1 MTRGVRPQFRR
12 WMGCPINNRHVQRC
26 RSNRLHGC
34 VVWCTVPDGHRTYS
48 AVRPMLS
55 FEVVVVFLFGS
66 EVLRVDLCVSSRAF
80 LPGTAP
86 GTSCLQSCLVWHV
99 MPPSRAGPRF
109 PLQPGTRIFSAE
121 GWCLVVTGDRMVATR
136 MSHRTSSLPVTVA
149 SMDGF
154 HCSSSCTGGMTWS
167 GSDVSLHQALTSL
180 DPAMIHG
187 GWLMAS
193 HGHDARIHGECGPAF
208 VERNCSRYRWRE

>member
-1 MTRGVRPQFRR
+1 M
-12 WMGCPINNRHVQRC
+12 
-26 RSNRLHGC
+26 
-34 VVWCTVPDGHRTYS
+34 WCTAADGHRTYS

-66 EVLRVDLCVSSRAF
+66 EVLSVDLCVSSRAF

-109 PLQPGTRIFSAE
+109 PLQPGTRTFSAE

-167 GSDVSLHQALTSL
+167 GSDVSGELSRVAITCHPRVIELPVAVDGRLSPAPRARL
-180 DPAMIHG
+180 DRA
-187 GWLMAS
+187 W
-193 HGHDARIHGECGPAF
+193 F
-208 VERNCSRYRWRE
+208 T